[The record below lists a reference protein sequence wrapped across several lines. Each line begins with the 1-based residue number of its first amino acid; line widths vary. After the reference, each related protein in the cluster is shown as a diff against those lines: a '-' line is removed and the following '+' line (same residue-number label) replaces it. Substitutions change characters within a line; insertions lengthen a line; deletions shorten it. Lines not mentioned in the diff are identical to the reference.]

1 MTNYIILLCINTVL
15 SLTILIVLFRGC
27 YLWFVIH
34 FIRNSGVSI
43 DINKLFPKKINCLWT
58 QVIKY
63 PLELDKT
70 HLSQEDKLVFHLIW
84 SLLIPLLCVV
94 GSIRQTEL
102 IKTFIFMF
110 ISSVVIKKILLISF
124 RKQRVMIFNKNAYRL
139 YKFLHNQ
146 LSAGVQPK
154 DCMASL
160 HRIVQEPFLKKRLK
174 ALGSMY
180 SQTLD
185 FNIAFKEIST
195 YYDGADVDAFKIA
208 IQQGLEMGDNLNTIK
223 KQETLMFSKYM
234 NYLQL
239 ETNRQKTKTLLIVT
253 IFCAIIIFMIGLPL
267 LMELDQAIQLL
278 FI

>member
-1 MTNYIILLCINTVL
+1 MKIYIMLFVINTVL
-15 SLTILIVLFRGC
+15 SITILTMIFRAI
-27 YLWFVIH
+27 YLWSTLKFMGKTGVPIDMNKIFPRVI
-34 FIRNSGVSI
+34 NQ
-43 DINKLFPKKINCLWT
+43 LWIWL
-58 QVIKY
+58 IKY

-84 SLLIPLLCVV
+84 SMLIPVLCIV
-94 GSIRQTEL
+94 GSIRQTAL
-102 IKTFIFMF
+102 IKIFLFVF
-110 ISSVVIKKILLISF
+110 ISSIVIRKMLLISF

-154 DCMASL
+154 ECMASL

-185 FNIAFKEIST
+185 FNIAFKEVSE
-195 YYDGADVDAFKIA
+195 YYGGTDVDAFKIA
-208 IQQGLEMGDNLNTIK
+208 IQQGLEMGDNLNTIE
-223 KQETLMFSKYM
+223 KQESLMFSKYM

-239 ETNRQKTKTLLIVT
+239 ETNREKIKTLLIVT
-253 IFCAIIIFMIGLPL
+253 IFCAIIIFMVGLPL
-267 LMELDQAIQLL
+267 LMELDEAIQLL